1 MTCLPERW
9 YILHVEPDAMFRFL
23 HSVFVFFPPQSF
35 LQKVSHMTAA
45 KPLLRIPA
53 LILCGILLGTVLMVG
68 AYSLRSERLTG
79 NVRTSAQVL
88 AQEGS
93 LPLAVTG
100 FLPSRVDSFSD
111 VIMTGNT
118 ILSPYDTP
126 LENAMRTPRLSG
138 FDPLTEL
145 EKWLDGEPAQYND
158 YARYWHGYLIFLVP
172 MMTLMSISS
181 VRLLLSVVLI
191 LLLLHAGIRL
201 SPRHGVAALLAFFVA
216 CCPQAIAA
224 SLIHESC
231 MLIALAGV
239 IGASRTRRDLLP
251 CLLTL
256 IGMATSFFD
265 LFTTPLMTLVLPLSC
280 VLIRE
285 DAQPTL
291 KEYAGLCLCWLLGYL
306 GMWAGKWAVGSIL
319 TGENIF
325 RDALA
330 TMQERSVNADDA
342 GDVIPFTSGFLACLH
357 MILNPV
363 YLLTF
368 AAAFGVS
375 LCATL
380 RRAQGCCPLLS
391 RPRLMLGLTALM
403 PVVWTLC
410 ICNHSLVHSFH
421 VYRTLSSSFF
431 PLVLAV
437 SPFAGARTR
446 PLS

>member
-1 MTCLPERW
+1 MN
-9 YILHVEPDAMFRFL
+9 AN
-23 HSVFVFFPPQSF
+23 
-35 LQKVSHMTAA
+35 KA
-45 KPLLRIPA
+45 KN
-53 LILCGILLGTVLMVG
+53 LILDHIIEIL
-68 AYSLRSERLTG
+68 
-79 NVRTSAQVL
+79 
-88 AQEGS
+88 
-93 LPLAVTG
+93 
-100 FLPSRVDSFSD
+100 
-111 VIMTGNT
+111 
-118 ILSPYDTP
+118 
-126 LENAMRTPRLSG
+126 
-138 FDPLTEL
+138 
-145 EKWLDGEPAQYND
+145 
-158 YARYWHGYLIFLVP
+158 
-172 MMTLMSISS
+172 
-181 VRLLLSVVLI
+181 LI
-191 LLLLHAGIRL
+191 LLVVIMSLVSSNFLTVANIMNILRNQALKGVIAFVMTMVIVSGQIDL
-201 SPRHGVAALLAFFVA
+201 SIGSQV
-216 CCPQAIAA
+216 
-224 SLIHESC
+224 
-231 MLIALAGV
+231 ALAGV

-380 RRAQGCCPLLS
+380 RQAQGCCPLLS

-403 PVVWTLC
+403 PVAWTLC